1 MTTTSAYV
9 KEQNTK
15 ANATI
20 ASRSV
25 ILFDTHDL
33 LYICDS
39 SLLFVP
45 TNKEERVREEKRQ
58 CVLFSFRHIALH
70 SHDLHGDIFFF
81 FLLLFF
87 NIMVDDYKQ
96 PDEKSILGSPPSY
109 TSSVIQ
115 MPPPPYMPRQSSY
128 PHQPLLATHYGE
140 TFLDPVLHPQSNDDD
155 DYDTRS
161 TRGGV
166 NASRY
171 LQSWKAV
178 LREGRW
184 TLLGCCSCLA
194 LIFIII
200 VTVIVLR
207 PGYHKIHH

>member
-1 MTTTSAYV
+1 MA
-9 KEQNTK
+9 
-15 ANATI
+15 A
-20 ASRSV
+20 
-25 ILFDTHDL
+25 
-33 LYICDS
+33 
-39 SLLFVP
+39 
-45 TNKEERVREEKRQ
+45 
-58 CVLFSFRHIALH
+58 
-70 SHDLHGDIFFF
+70 
-81 FLLLFF
+81 
-87 NIMVDDYKQ
+87 DDDKQ

-115 MPPPPYMPRQSSY
+115 MPPPPYMPRSSHH
-128 PHQPLLATHYGE
+128 PHPHPPQRHHHPHQQPLLATHYGE
-140 TFLDPVLHPQSNDDD
+140 TFLDPVLHPQANEDD

-161 TRGGV
+161 TRG

-200 VTVIVLR
+200 ITVIVLR

>member
-1 MTTTSAYV
+1 MA
-9 KEQNTK
+9 
-15 ANATI
+15 
-20 ASRSV
+20 
-25 ILFDTHDL
+25 
-33 LYICDS
+33 
-39 SLLFVP
+39 
-45 TNKEERVREEKRQ
+45 
-58 CVLFSFRHIALH
+58 
-70 SHDLHGDIFFF
+70 
-81 FLLLFF
+81 
-87 NIMVDDYKQ
+87 DDKQ

-115 MPPPPYMPRQSSY
+115 MPPPPYMPRSSHQQRHH

-140 TFLDPVLHPQSNDDD
+140 TFLDPVLHSQSNDDD

-161 TRGGV
+161 RRGG
-166 NASRY
+166 NAGRY